1 MSKQRIPSAHWW
13 QTVSRLRPLAAEY
26 IARAVN
32 GLRQGRNYTANIV
45 RLGRV
50 AARRHELA
58 AALRVVQE
66 WEAL

>member
-1 MSKQRIPSAHWW
+1 MWSYRNAVAWTRQHRDEVSQKRATARI
-13 QTVSRLRPLAAEY
+13 
-26 IARAVN
+26 RAVN

-50 AARRHELA
+50 AVRRHELA